1 MKTANLFLLGALSAS
16 ALAFSA
22 CGDDATG
29 RLRER
34 LRVESD
40 FARRAAIAQYIECV
54 EDADAGRRVDATGA
68 LALAVALD
76 DAAGVKRFLD
86 EGADPRT
93 SVAGESLLSI
103 AVLRTHDLEVAGL
116 LAAESSATK
125 EELGA
130 LLVAAVAA
138 DVPVDGKKPSDGE
151 IFFSDADERAK
162 TIEFLIARGA
172 DVNAKSSAGDSALEI
187 AVAKKDGATRDALL
201 DRGAL
206 PDAGALF
213 AAVVAG
219 DAETLGDA
227 ESADAL
233 LAHGADANA
242 RAGKLPVLA
251 IAVEKGDVKTA
262 KVLLNRGADV
272 NATIVA
278 GKKPVS
284 LLAVAAASGNVEMAR
299 LFLDRG
305 ADATGGETAAGMPLV
320 GAVVAKNEVLTEML
334 VSRGASF
341 SEPAVLKILVNEDRE
356 DGVAYVLGKGVVPG
370 ADVLALA
377 GKTSIRK
384 KLVEAGAPLGQAL
397 TESVR
402 RGDRDFSEWLLSRG
416 AKPSA
421 ADVDAAAE
429 RGSDFAFV
437 RALVNAGAPATPRA
451 LAHFLAK
458 KNAEAVDF
466 LLSRGAKPDVS
477 VDGVPAVVFAAREGD
492 FALMRKLVEKGAP
505 ATPVLARFV
514 AENDLETVGFLL
526 AHGAD
531 PNVEVAED
539 VPAVA
544 AAAKDGNV
552 ALARALVEAGADAV
566 PALPGFIGR
575 RDAEAVEF
583 LRTKISDASV
593 FEAFPKLE
601 PMVVFAAR
609 NRNSDLVKLLVEKG
623 ADPTPVLAHYVA
635 AGDESMAEWL
645 LRHRARLDDRL
656 VALAVRSGKTSLV
669 KLFIEQGGASATPA
683 LPGYVE
689 RQDETMVRWLLDKGA
704 DANAVSDDGV
714 PVVVI
719 AAKSPSV
726 SIMKR
731 LVEAGAPATLALPFY
746 VMKTEYATVD
756 YLLSKNADPNAT
768 VSEGVSVV
776 ALAARKR
783 DERILEKLV
792 EAGGNASDALPYYL
806 DSRLS
811 QELKTLD
818 FLLSRGADARM
829 RVDGVPAVV
838 IAAKQRNDDVVRK
851 LVGKGANASI
861 ALPWFA
867 ENKRQSFDVAEFLLR
882 NGADANTLVG
892 VIPMKAG
899 SGSSAMPMEK
909 SSPAASSEA
918 EPKASTS
925 PSTSSSSESSS
936 SSEPSTRRNRFSS
949 GSRRSR

>member
-16 ALAFSA
+16 VLTFSA

-29 RLRER
+29 KLRER

-40 FARRAAIAQYIECV
+40 FARRAAIAQYIEYV
-54 EDADAGRRVDATGA
+54 EDAAAGRRVDATGA
-68 LALAVALD
+68 LALAVVLD
-76 DAAGVKRFLD
+76 DAAGVKRFID
-86 EGADPRT
+86 EGADSRKP
-93 SVAGESLLSI
+93 VAGESLLSI
-103 AVLRTHDLEVAGL
+103 AVLRTHNLEVAGL

-138 DVPVDGKKPSDGE
+138 GVPADGKKPSDGE
-151 IFFSDADERAK
+151 IFFSDASERAK
-162 TIEFLIARGA
+162 TIEFLIAHGA
-172 DVNAKSSAGDSALEI
+172 DVNAKSSAGESALEI
-187 AVAKKDGATRDALL
+187 AVAKKDSETRDALL
-201 DRGAL
+201 DRGAR

-213 AAVVAG
+213 AAVGAG
-219 DAETLGDA
+219 DDKTPGDA

-251 IAVEKGDVKTA
+251 LAVEKGDVRTA

-272 NATIVA
+272 NATIVE
-278 GKKPVS
+278 GKQPVS
-284 LLAVAAASGNVEMAR
+284 LLAVAAASGNVEMVR

-320 GAVVAKNEVLTEML
+320 GAVVAKNEVLIEML

-341 SEPAVLKILVNEDRE
+341 SEPAVLKILVSEGLE

-370 ADVLALA
+370 ADILALA

-397 TESVR
+397 TESVL
-402 RGDRDFSEWLLSRG
+402 RGDREFSEWILSRG
-416 AKPSA
+416 ATPRA
-421 ADVDAAAE
+421 AAVDAAAE

-437 RALVNAGAPATPRA
+437 RALVNAGAPATSRA

-458 KNAEAVDF
+458 KNAEAADF
-466 LLSRGAKPDVS
+466 LLSRGASPDVS
-477 VDGVPAVVFAAREGD
+477 VNGVPAVVFAAREGE

-514 AENDLETVGFLL
+514 SENDLDTVGFLL
-526 AHGAD
+526 AHGAN

-544 AAAKDGNV
+544 SAAKDGNFE
-552 ALARALVEAGADAV
+552 LARALVEKGADAV
-566 PALPGFIGR
+566 PALPGFIER
-575 RDAEAVEF
+575 KDAEAVEF
-583 LRTKISDASV
+583 LRTKIADASV

-609 NRNSDLVKLLVEKG
+609 NRNSDLVKLLVENG

-635 AGDESMAEWL
+635 AGDEPMAEWL

-689 RQDETMVRWLLDKGA
+689 RQDETMVRWLLEKRA
-704 DANAVSDDGV
+704 DANAVSEEGV
-714 PVVVI
+714 PAVVI
-719 AAKSPSV
+719 AAKAQSV

-731 LVEAGAPATLALPFY
+731 LVDAGADATLALPFY
-746 VMKTEYATVD
+746 VVKSDPMTID
-756 YLLSKNADPNAT
+756 YLLGKGANPNAT
-768 VSEGVSVV
+768 VDDGVSVV
-776 ALAARKR
+776 ALAAGKR
-783 DERILEKLV
+783 DDRVLEKLV
-792 EAGGNASDALPYYL
+792 NAGGNASDALPYYL
-806 DSRLS
+806 DSRLA

-818 FLLSRGADARM
+818 FLLAHGADARM
-829 RVDGVPAVV
+829 RVRGVPVVIRAARLRNDAVV
-838 IAAKQRNDDVVRK
+838 KK
-851 LVGKGANASI
+851 LVEKGANASV

-882 NGADANTLVG
+882 CGADANTLVG
-892 VIPMKAG
+892 VISVSAG
-899 SGSSAMPMEK
+899 ASGADE
-909 SSPAASSEA
+909 ER
-918 EPKASTS
+918 
-925 PSTSSSSESSS
+925 TSSSSSDTEAESSS
-936 SSEPSTRRNRFSS
+936 SSSGSSSTRRNRFSS

>member
-138 DVPVDGKKPSDGE
+138 DVPADGKKPSDGE

-213 AAVVAG
+213 AAVAAG
-219 DAETLGDA
+219 DDKTPGDA

-251 IAVEKGDVKTA
+251 IAVEKGDVRTA

-341 SEPAVLKILVNEDRE
+341 SVPEVLKILVSEGRE

-492 FALMRKLVEKGAP
+492 LALMRKLVEKGAP

-635 AGDESMAEWL
+635 AGDEPMAEWL

-689 RQDETMVRWLLDKGA
+689 RQDETMVRWLLEKRA
-704 DANAVSDDGV
+704 DANAVSEEGV
-714 PVVVI
+714 PAVVI
-719 AAKSPSV
+719 AAKAPSV

-731 LVEAGAPATLALPFY
+731 LVDAGADATLALPFY
-746 VMKTEYATVD
+746 VVKSDPMTID
-756 YLLSKNADPNAT
+756 YLLGKGANPNAT
-768 VSEGVSVV
+768 VDDGVSVV
-776 ALAARKR
+776 ALAAGKR
-783 DERILEKLV
+783 DDRVLEKLV
-792 EAGGNASDALPYYL
+792 NAGGNASDALPYYL
-806 DSRLS
+806 DSRLA

-818 FLLSRGADARM
+818 FLLAHGADARM
-829 RVDGVPAVV
+829 RVRGVPVVIRAARLRNDAVV
-838 IAAKQRNDDVVRK
+838 KK
-851 LVGKGANASI
+851 LVEKGANASV

-882 NGADANTLVG
+882 SGADANTLVG
-892 VIPMKAG
+892 VISVSAG
-899 SGSSAMPMEK
+899 ASGADE
-909 SSPAASSEA
+909 ER
-918 EPKASTS
+918 
-925 PSTSSSSESSS
+925 TSSSSSDTEAESSS
-936 SSEPSTRRNRFSS
+936 SSSGSSSTRRNRFSS

>member
-138 DVPVDGKKPSDGE
+138 DVPADGKKPSDGE

-213 AAVVAG
+213 AAVAAG
-219 DAETLGDA
+219 DAEAPGDA

-251 IAVEKGDVKTA
+251 IAVEKGDVRTA

-341 SEPAVLKILVNEDRE
+341 SEPAVLKILVSEGRE

-384 KLVEAGAPLGQAL
+384 KLVEAGAPFGQAL

-466 LLSRGAKPDVS
+466 LLSRGVKPDVS

-492 FALMRKLVEKGAP
+492 LALMKKLVEKGAP

-531 PNVEVAED
+531 PNVEIAED

-635 AGDESMAEWL
+635 AGDEPMAEWL

-689 RQDETMVRWLLDKGA
+689 RQDETMVRWLLEKRA
-704 DANAVSDDGV
+704 DANAVSEEGV
-714 PVVVI
+714 PAVVI
-719 AAKSPSV
+719 AAKAPSV

-731 LVEAGAPATLALPFY
+731 LVDAGADATLALPFY
-746 VMKTEYATVD
+746 VVKSDPATID
-756 YLLSKNADPNAT
+756 YLLGRGANPNAT
-768 VSEGVSVV
+768 VADGVSVV
-776 ALAARKR
+776 ALAAGKHDDRV
-783 DERILEKLV
+783 LEKLV
-792 EAGGNASDALPYYL
+792 NAGGNASDALPYYL
-806 DSRLS
+806 ESRLA
-811 QELKTLD
+811 QELRTLD
-818 FLLSRGADARM
+818 FLLARGADARM
-829 RVDGVPAVV
+829 RVRGVPVV
-838 IAAKQRNDDVVRK
+838 ICAARLRNDAVVRK
-851 LVGKGANASI
+851 LVEKGANASV

-882 NGADANTLVG
+882 SGADANTLVG
-892 VIPMKAG
+892 VIPVSAG
-899 SGSSAMPMEK
+899 ASGASEERASSVPVSSSSDTETA
-909 SSPAASSEA
+909 SSPSS
-918 EPKASTS
+918 SS
-925 PSTSSSSESSS
+925 SSSSSSESS
-936 SSEPSTRRNRFSS
+936 STRRNRFSS